1 MLKKLKK
8 FTLQMIGGANIATI
22 VIMWLVG
29 YSDRLDPTSHAM
41 LSNAGLIFPVFLFI
55 NFAFLIF
62 WIFFKPKG
70 MVIAIAGFVLCYVP
84 IRKFSPFN
92 VGHHAPEGA
101 IKVLSYNVWLFAGWE
116 DGDNPSNPILE
127 YIKEQDADIVCLQ
140 ESATNEVGQQ
150 KVDSILNPIY
160 AYRDTAKRGS
170 GDCMSIY
177 SKYPILEKEH
187 IDYSSRGNLSAAFK
201 LLIDGEVVIVINNH
215 LETTGLSVE
224 EKGRFKNLIK
234 GDLSG
239 DTAKATSKLLVKKLA
254 ASTKRRAP
262 QAEAVARYIAF
273 HRGTPM
279 IVCGDFN
286 DGPISYVHRTI
297 ANGLTDCYIATAN
310 GPGISYHHSGFFVR
324 IDNILCTDEFTPY
337 GCKVDSK
344 IKTSDHYPIYCWL
357 KKRVNPKK

>member
-1 MLKKLKK
+1 MLKKLKTV
-8 FTLQMIGGANIATI
+8 TLQMIGGANIATI

-29 YSDRLDPTSHAM
+29 YSDRLNPSSHPI
-41 LSNAGLIFPVFLFI
+41 LSNAGLVFPVFLLI
-55 NFAFLIF
+55 NLGFLIF
-62 WIFFKPKG
+62 WICFKPKG

-84 IRKFSPFN
+84 IRKYSPLN
-92 VGHHAPEGA
+92 ISRDAPKDA

-127 YIKEQDADIVCLQ
+127 YIKQQAADIVCLQ

-160 AYRDTAKRGS
+160 AYRDTARRGGS
-170 GDCMSIY
+170 DCMSIY

-187 IDYSSRGNLSAAFK
+187 IDYSSRGNLSTAFK

-215 LETTGLSVE
+215 LETTGLTME
-224 EKGRFKNLIK
+224 EKGQFKNLIK

-239 DTAKATSKLLVKKLA
+239 DTAKEASKLLVKKLG

-262 QAEAVARYIAF
+262 QAEAVARYIAY
-273 HRGTPM
+273 HSGTPM

-286 DGPISYVHRTI
+286 DGPISYAHRTI